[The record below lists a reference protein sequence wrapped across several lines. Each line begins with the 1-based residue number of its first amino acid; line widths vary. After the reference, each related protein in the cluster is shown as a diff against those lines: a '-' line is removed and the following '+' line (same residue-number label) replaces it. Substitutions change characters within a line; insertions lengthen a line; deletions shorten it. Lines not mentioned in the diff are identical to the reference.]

1 MQLKIVIKTNKVNK
15 REIIII
21 IIITVQMNC
30 SNRTKL
36 SNDDGG
42 NEFFHIQKHSGIYH
56 TFMNE
61 SVWNMNNIQEMKW
74 GWNCNWIDAWMV
86 STRISYGCEKKLS
99 KIPSLQQ
106 LLKAFSFS
114 IFIPSSFA
122 TECSMSWMFQGKKC
136 LTCGWNEKKFISYP

>member
-1 MQLKIVIKTNKVNK
+1 
-15 REIIII
+15 
-21 IIITVQMNC
+21 MNY
-30 SNRTKL
+30 SNRTNL

-99 KIPSLQQ
+99 KIPSFRQ

-114 IFIPSSFA
+114 IFIPSFFA
-122 TECSMSWMFQGKKC
+122 TECSMSWMFQGKKMSD
-136 LTCGWNEKKFISYP
+136 LWMERKNSFHIHNELDLKTLDTSHKNSIFQWKFFKVW